1 MNDLSQK
8 QKGFQFPESPFAFLL
23 GSNRS
28 VKPQTVIDYQSDDI
42 ILGTK
47 KALDFSKAFVKRS
60 FSWARTKD

>member
-1 MNDLSQK
+1 
-8 QKGFQFPESPFAFLL
+8 L

-60 FSWARTKD
+60 FSWA